1 MAARH
6 RLAIAGAVLL
16 AAAQP
21 WLPEFW
27 VSLLDDIGIDA
38 LVAVGLVLLT
48 GVGGLTSFG
57 QAAFVG
63 IGAYTAAYLST
74 AHSMSPWGT
83 LLVGMGLTSAVALFL
98 GAITLRLSG
107 HFLPLGTIAWGLS
120 LYFLFGNLEML
131 GGHSGLG
138 GIAPVAVFGWEL
150 RSARAMYYLI
160 WAVLFAAILTSERML
175 DSRSGRAMRSLRS
188 PVMSQAMGVPVTA
201 YRAVLFLIAAQLA
214 CVAGWL
220 YAHLQRFV
228 SPTPFSLAQGIE
240 FLFMAV
246 LGGIANVWGAV
257 FGAAFVVV
265 LKHLLQDWLPQ
276 LVGKTANLEM
286 VAFGLL
292 MIVVLH
298 GARDGFV
305 PALLRRWPRRATPP
319 PVAPAAPLARR
330 APPPRGSVVLDAR
343 AVTKRYGGLVANRA
357 MSLTVHAGEV
367 LALIGP
373 NGAGKST
380 MFNGIS
386 GMDPPDEGE
395 IHFLGRRIDGLAPAA
410 IAGLGLSRTFQH
422 VRLNAEMSVLDNVAI
437 GAHLRGRRNFL
448 QAAWGLDRDEE
459 RRLLAEAARQLAR
472 SGLAAR
478 QFEPAG
484 NLALG
489 QQRIVEIARALASD
503 PALLLLDE
511 PAAGLRHQE
520 KLALAALLGQLR
532 DEGLAIL
539 LVEHDMDFVM
549 GLADQVV
556 VMEFGQRLAQGLPE
570 QIQCDPQVLQAYLG
584 GAIG

>member
-1 MAARH
+1 MLRRH
-6 RLAIAGAVLL
+6 RYALAGAALL
-16 AAAQP
+16 ALAQP

-27 VSLLDDIGIDA
+27 VSLLDDIGIYA

-48 GVGGLTSFG
+48 GIGGLTSFG

-63 IGAYTAAYLST
+63 IGAYTTAYLCT
-74 AHSMSPWGT
+74 AYAISPWGT
-83 LLVGMGLTSAVALFL
+83 LIVGMAVTSAVALFL

-120 LYFLFGNLEML
+120 LFFLFGNLELL
-131 GGHSGLG
+131 GGHGGLSGIPPINL
-138 GIAPVAVFGWEL
+138 FGWEL
-150 RSARAMYYLI
+150 RSGRAMYYLI
-160 WAVLFAAILTSERML
+160 WLVLFAAILTSERML
-175 DSRSGRAMRSLRS
+175 DSRNGRAMRSLRS
-188 PVMSQAMGVPVTA
+188 PVMSQAMGISVTW
-201 YRAVLFLIAAQLA
+201 YRAILFLIAAQLA

-228 SPTPFSLAQGIE
+228 SPTPFSLGQGIE
-240 FLFMAV
+240 YLFMAV

-257 FGAAFVVV
+257 FGAAFIAV

-292 MIVVLH
+292 MIAVLH
-298 GARDGFV
+298 GARDGFL
-305 PALLRRWPRRATPP
+305 PALLRRWPIRTAPQ
-319 PVAPAAPLARR
+319 PVQPAEALARR
-330 APPPRGSVVLDAR
+330 ALPPRGSVVLEAR
-343 AVTKRYGGLVANRA
+343 AVTKRFGGLVANRS
-357 MSLTVHAGEV
+357 MDLELRAGEV

-386 GMDPPDEGE
+386 GIDPPDEGE
-395 IHFLGRRIDGLAPAA
+395 ILFLGRRIDGLAPAA
-410 IAGLGLSRTFQH
+410 IAHLGMSRTFQH
-422 VRLNAEMSVLDNVAI
+422 VRLNAEMTVLENVAI
-437 GAHLRGRRNFL
+437 GAHLRGHKNFL

-459 RRLLAEAARQLAR
+459 RRLLAEAARQIAR
-472 SGLAAR
+472 SGLQTQ

-484 NLALG
+484 SLSLG

-503 PALLLLDE
+503 PVLLLLDE
-511 PAAGLRHQE
+511 PAAGLRHLE
-520 KLALAALLGQLR
+520 KLALARLLGQLR

-549 GLADQVV
+549 GLADRVV
-556 VMEFGQRLAQGLPE
+556 VMEFGQLLAQGLPE
-570 QIQCDPQVLQAYLG
+570 QIQSDPKVLEAYLG
-584 GAIG
+584 GAQ